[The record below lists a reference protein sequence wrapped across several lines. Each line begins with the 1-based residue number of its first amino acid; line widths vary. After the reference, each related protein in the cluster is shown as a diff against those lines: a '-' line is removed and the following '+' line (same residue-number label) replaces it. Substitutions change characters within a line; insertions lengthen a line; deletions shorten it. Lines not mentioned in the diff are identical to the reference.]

1 MVLQVGAVLALVVVI
16 ALAEVVGGQVETR
29 RSVLTRIGL
38 AVIDV
43 QLDMR
48 QGEGGG
54 MGYKINKYKYQQV
67 MEESDIQHFWRLR
80 KGSAAHSILPTGPAR
95 KRRTKRPE
103 EGKQIKRQ
111 IFQKAARSARVR
123 KRQNK
128 AKME

>member
-54 MGYKINKYKYQQV
+54 MGYKINK
-67 MEESDIQHFWRLR
+67 
-80 KGSAAHSILPTGPAR
+80 
-95 KRRTKRPE
+95 
-103 EGKQIKRQ
+103 
-111 IFQKAARSARVR
+111 
-123 KRQNK
+123 
-128 AKME
+128 